1 MADGKSKAVL
11 ISIHPKWCYKILSFL
26 KHIEVRK
33 RRPKLETPFKCYIYM
48 SSGGWAWR
56 DPFATAVIPPNGE
69 MYDGSQMVVGEF
81 TCDSID
87 EYRPDDSPFGIYD
100 ISDDVVR
107 KTCLENGKLWE
118 YGKGKT
124 LYGWHIADL
133 KIYDKPKCLA
143 DFGLT
148 RAPQSWCY
156 VKEVA

>member
-1 MADGKSKAVL
+1 MDDGNSKAVL
-11 ISIHPKWCYKILSFL
+11 ISIHPLWCYKILIFL
-26 KHIEVRK
+26 KLIEVRK

-48 SSGGWAWR
+48 TSGGWAWR
-56 DPFATAVIPPNGE
+56 DPFSTAVIPPSGE
-69 MYDGSQMVVGEF
+69 MYNGAQMVVAEF

-133 KIYDKPKCLA
+133 KIYDKPKRLT
-143 DFGLT
+143 DFGLN